1 MATHSSVLAWRIP
14 AWWAAVCGVAQSQT
28 RLKRLSSSSSI
39 YCETKKE
46 TQELKQNVA
55 VRQDAQSLPGDI
67 PQKQRETTRKGFRNG
82 DCRVLVAT
90 SAASCGSDSPEAD
103 LLVQSSPPKDIQP
116 YIHRS
121 R

>member
-1 MATHSSVLAWRIP
+1 M
-14 AWWAAVCGVAQSQT
+14 
-28 RLKRLSSSSSI
+28 
-39 YCETKKE
+39 KKE

-90 SAASCGSDSPEAD
+90 SAAACGSDSPEAD